1 MKLIMLL
8 ADKAPLW
15 ILLIILAAL
24 PGLPPLDDY
33 LYIGTGAASI
43 NPLMLNTYVFIGKLI
58 KSSVEIPIEIILFSS
73 LYKLLKPGIG
83 LPIFQITMAVIFTAL
98 AFIIFNIDWVRIY
111 MRLQNR
117 INLLPKIND

>member
-1 MKLIMLL
+1 MLL